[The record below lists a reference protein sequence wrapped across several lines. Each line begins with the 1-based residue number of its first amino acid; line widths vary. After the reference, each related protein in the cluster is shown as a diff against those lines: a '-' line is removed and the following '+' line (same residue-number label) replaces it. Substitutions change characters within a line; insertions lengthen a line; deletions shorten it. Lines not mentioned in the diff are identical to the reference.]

1 MIQVLLLILKI
12 IGIVLAILLVT
23 VLALL
28 AVVLFVP
35 VFYKVKVKYL
45 PDKKEC
51 LGKVSFLSPLIVF
64 RFRYF
69 ENEFSYRGRALWYVF
84 ADSGKNKEETPEK
97 ESKETKGKPATEAR
111 DTEEPAASEEEKVPD
126 EETAEIPVKIQTR
139 NPRAESGKTSKK
151 EKKQKEKKEK
161 GKTTEE
167 KTGFLD
173 KIKRLFRQKDEVVRI
188 LSKTESKQAI
198 SFAWGKLKKTLRHIL
213 PRKVKG
219 YLIYGSGDPATT
231 GQVLG
236 LISVLYAAMGPV
248 LKIVPDFENKRME
261 CDLEFKGRL
270 QVFTLLVILIKVY
283 FHKEL
288 KQLIAELK
296 GIGEIE

>member
-12 IGIVLAILLVT
+12 IGIVLAILLIT

-28 AVVLFVP
+28 VIVLFVP

-45 PDKKEC
+45 PDRKEC
-51 LGKVSFLSPLIVF
+51 IGRAGFLSPLVVF
-64 RFRYF
+64 KFRYF
-69 ENEFSYRGRALWYVF
+69 EKEFSYRGRALWYVF
-84 ADSGKNKEETPEK
+84 ADSGKNKEETPET
-97 ESKETKGKPATEAR
+97 ETEKPEQEEA
-111 DTEEPAASEEEKVPD
+111 PD
-126 EETAEIPVKIQTR
+126 EEVGEILEKIK
-139 NPRAESGKTSKK
+139 PFSP
-151 EKKQKEKKEK
+151 EKKPKKPK
-161 GKTTEE
+161 KT
-167 KTGFLD
+167 KPGFLE
-173 KIKRLFRQKDEVVRI
+173 KVRRLFRQKDEALRI
-188 LSKTESKQAI
+188 LSKEESKQAI

-248 LKIVPDFENKRME
+248 LKIVPDFENKRLE